1 MAVRRFVVIGLG
13 NFGFGLV
20 EMLHARGHDVIA
32 IDVDEDKV
40 ERARRFATRA
50 VATDAT
56 DAATLDR
63 VGAAGADAA
72 IVSVGTDIAG
82 SVLAVMALIDLG
94 VQEVYA
100 KAVSSDHGKI
110 LDRIGVAEVIRP
122 ERETAFRLATRLSMR
137 LLNYTP
143 IAVGYSMQEIA
154 TPDEFIGETL
164 LDLRLPQRYNVS
176 VVAIHDVLSDLL
188 HVPPS
193 ADYVLKDSD
202 TILVV
207 GSDEA
212 LAELSALGG
221 D

>member
-32 IDVDEDKV
+32 LDVDENKV

-50 VATDAT
+50 SLLDAT
-56 DAATLDR
+56 DSNALDR
-63 VGAAGADAA
+63 VGVAGSDAG

-100 KAVSSDHGKI
+100 KAVSADHAKI

-143 IAVGYSMQEIA
+143 IAVGYSMQELPI
-154 TPDEFIGETL
+154 PDEFIGEAL
-164 LDLRLPQRYNVS
+164 IDLRLPQRYNVS
-176 VVAIHDVLSDLL
+176 VVAIHDVLSDTLY
-188 HVPPS
+188 VPPG

-212 LAELSALGG
+212 LAELSALSG